1 MNNRLKE
8 ARLTKN
14 LTQKELAGMVGISES
29 YYCQL
34 ETGARRISLPIAQKI
49 SFALD
54 KGLDDIFSPSNLA
67 KRNGKVVIDD
77 DKQLGMKGDVNSESL
92 QSE

>member
-1 MNNRLKE
+1 MNGRLKE
-8 ARLTKN
+8 TRLAKN

-49 SFALD
+49 SVALEKSMND
-54 KGLDDIFSPSNLA
+54 LFSPSNLA
-67 KRNGKVVIDD
+67 KRNGKA
-77 DKQLGMKGDVNSESL
+77 GG
-92 QSE
+92 

>member
-1 MNNRLKE
+1 MNGRLKE
-8 ARLTKN
+8 ARLAKN

-49 SFALD
+49 SVALEKSMND
-54 KGLDDIFSPSNLA
+54 LFSPSNLA

-77 DKQLGMKGDVNSESL
+77 EKYRRDANIA
-92 QSE
+92 

>member
-1 MNNRLKE
+1 MNGRLKE
-8 ARLTKN
+8 ARLAKN

-49 SFALD
+49 SVALEKSMND
-54 KGLDDIFSPSNLA
+54 LFSPSNLA

-77 DKQLGMKGDVNSESL
+77 ENYKRDANIA
-92 QSE
+92 

>member
-1 MNNRLKE
+1 MNGRLKE
-8 ARLTKN
+8 TRLAKN

-49 SFALD
+49 SVALEKSMND
-54 KGLDDIFSPSNLA
+54 LFSPSNLA

-77 DKQLGMKGDVNSESL
+77 ENYKRDANIA
-92 QSE
+92 